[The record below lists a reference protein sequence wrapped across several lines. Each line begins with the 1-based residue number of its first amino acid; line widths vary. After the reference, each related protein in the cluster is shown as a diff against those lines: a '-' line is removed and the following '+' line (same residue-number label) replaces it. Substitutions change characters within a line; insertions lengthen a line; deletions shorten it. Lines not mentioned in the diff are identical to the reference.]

1 MKLLT
6 EAASNTKTAKNAKYG
21 NYLSYILHLAPSR
34 LSETN
39 VCPMASR
46 GCIAACLNT
55 AGRGQFNSV
64 QAARIRKTKLYVH
77 NRAEFLKLLHAD
89 LDAVLRK
96 ATKLKLKP
104 VVRLNGTSDLDWI
117 DTIRLF
123 PGIQFY
129 DYTKRLG
136 HITRLSPANYHL
148 TFSRSEV
155 NETACVD
162 VLWHTQVNVAVV
174 FRGIPPS
181 TYLNRPV
188 ISGDDHDLRFLDKP
202 GGYIVALKAKGKAKK
217 DQSGF
222 VVDV

>member
-6 EAASNTKTAKNAKYG
+6 EAASNTKTAKNSKFG
-21 NYLSYILHLAPSR
+21 KYLSYILHLAPSR
-34 LSETN
+34 VSGTN

-46 GCIAACLNT
+46 GCIATCLNT

-77 NRAEFLKLLHAD
+77 SRDEFMNLLHTD
-89 LDAVLRK
+89 LCAVVRK
-96 ATKLKLKP
+96 ANRLNLKAA
-104 VVRLNGTSDLDWI
+104 VRLNGTSDLDWSMI
-117 DTIRLF
+117 
-123 PGIQFY
+123 PAMYPEIQFY
-129 DYTKRLG
+129 DYTKVSLRL
-136 HITRLSPANYHL
+136 RQELPKNYHL

-155 NETACVD
+155 NELVCTDILNQRLA
-162 VLWHTQVNVAVV
+162 NVAVV

-181 TYLNRPV
+181 TYLGREV
-188 ISGDDHDLRFLDKP
+188 INGDDHDLRFLDKQ
-202 GGYIVALKAKGKAKK
+202 GGYIIALKAKGKARK